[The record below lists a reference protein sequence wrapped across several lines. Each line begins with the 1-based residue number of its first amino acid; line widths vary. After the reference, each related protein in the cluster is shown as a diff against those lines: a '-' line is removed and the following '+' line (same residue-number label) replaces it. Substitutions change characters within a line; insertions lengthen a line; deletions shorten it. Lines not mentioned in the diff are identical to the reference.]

1 MREER
6 RLRVFENRVLRLLGA
21 KRNGVTR
28 EWRKLH
34 NEQLNNLYSSPNIIR
49 AIKSKRMRL
58 AGHVARV
65 GESRGVYRVLV
76 GQPEGKRPIGRPK
89 HRWEFNIKMDLQEA
103 GLGGRHGLDCSVS
116 EWGWV
121 VGCC

>member
-6 RLRVFENRVLRLLGA
+6 KLRVFENRTLRIFGA
-21 KRNGVTR
+21 KRNEVTR

-34 NEQLNNLYSSPNIIR
+34 NEQLNELYSSPNTIR

-65 GESRGVYRVLV
+65 GESRGVYMVLV
-76 GQPEGKRPIGRPK
+76 GQPEGKRPLGRPK
-89 HRWEFNIKMDLQEA
+89 HR
-103 GLGGRHGLDCSVS
+103 
-116 EWGWV
+116 
-121 VGCC
+121 